1 MKQFWLILVA
11 IALLGST
18 TEAQQKDTLHLTLTE
33 AIDYAVKNNPQL
45 KSVRLDEINNQYK
58 IKEVKSAALPQI
70 TGTAGGTDNFQRGSQ
85 LLPGDLMGQPGTTIP
100 VKFGTR
106 FVYNGTIQISQNIY
120 NPSIKTGLKAAKES
134 QGLYELQSFQSKEDL
149 IYNMANLYI
158 QIQLAEKQK
167 ELYAGNI
174 DRTKKLLDIT
184 SLQLKEG
191 IAKKVDVEQLKVN
204 LTNMQTQLSNAA
216 NDYEKAIDNIKLL
229 MNLDLEQPLVITAP
243 VASEQITVS
252 KQLNLDANTDL
263 NILDKQIQLQNLN
276 TENIKA
282 GYKPSLSFSANY
294 GRQWQTEKLFKSDA
308 TTGISSGYYSLNL
321 NIPIFDGSKK
331 RNQVAQSKIAAQQL
345 ELNKAYTAKN
355 IQTQFRTANNNLNQ
369 NQKVFEAQT
378 QNMKLAEDLYNVAK
392 LSYTEGISDLSEL
405 INAENSLREAQ
416 SQYLTAMLQT
426 RLAELETMKASG
438 QLSQLIKEHSI
449 NK

>member
-1 MKQFWLILVA
+1 MKKYWLTFVA
-11 IALLGST
+11 VALFGSVT
-18 TEAQQKDTLHLTLTE
+18 IAQQKDTLRLTLTE
-33 AIDYAVKNNPQL
+33 AIDYAVKNNLQL
-45 KSVRLDEINNQYK
+45 KSAQLDETNNQFK
-58 IKEVKSAALPQI
+58 IKEVKSSALPQI
-70 TGTAGGTDNFQRGSQ
+70 SGSAGGTDNFQRASQ
-85 LLPGDLMGQPGTTIP
+85 LLPGDLLGQPGKVIP

-106 FVYNGTIQISQNIY
+106 FVYDGTLKLNQTIY
-120 NPSIKTGLKAAKES
+120 DPSLKTGLKVAKES

-204 LTNMQTQLSNAA
+204 LTNMQTQLSNAE
-216 NDYEKAIDNIKLL
+216 NDYEKAIDNLKLL
-229 MNLDLEQPLVITAP
+229 MNLDLEQLVVITAP

-294 GRQWQTEKLFKSDA
+294 GRQWQTDKLFKKDA

-321 NIPIFDGSKK
+321 NIPIFDGFKK
-331 RNQVAQSKIAAQQL
+331 RNQIAQSKIAAQQL
-345 ELNKAYTAKN
+345 ELNKVYTAKN
-355 IQTQFRTANNNLNQ
+355 IQTQFRTANNNLSQ

>member
-1 MKQFWLILVA
+1 MKKYWLTFVA
-11 IALLGST
+11 VALFGSAT
-18 TEAQQKDTLHLTLTE
+18 IAQQKDTLRLTLTE

-45 KSVRLDEINNQYK
+45 KSAQLDETNNQFK
-58 IKEVKSAALPQI
+58 IKEVKSSALPQI
-70 TGTAGGTDNFQRGSQ
+70 TGSAGGTDNFQRASQ
-85 LLPGDLMGQPGTTIP
+85 LLPGDLLGQPGKTIP

-106 FVYNGTIQISQNIY
+106 FLYDGTLKLNQTIY
-120 NPSIKTGLKAAKES
+120 DPSLKTGLKVAKES

-204 LTNMQTQLSNAA
+204 LTNMQTQLSNAE
-216 NDYEKAIDNIKLL
+216 NDYEKAIDNLKLL
-229 MNLDLEQPLVITAP
+229 MNLDLEQPVVITAP

-294 GRQWQTEKLFKSDA
+294 GRQWQTDKLFKKDA

-321 NIPIFDGSKK
+321 NIPIFDGFKK
-331 RNQVAQSKIAAQQL
+331 RNQIAQSKIAAQQL
-345 ELNKAYTAKN
+345 ELNKVYTAKN
-355 IQTQFRTANNNLNQ
+355 IQTQFRTANNNLSQ

-392 LSYTEGISDLSEL
+392 LSYTEGVSDLSEL

-416 SQYLTAMLQT
+416 SQYLTALLQT

-438 QLSQLIKEHSI
+438 QLSQLIREHS
-449 NK
+449 NRK

>member
-1 MKQFWLILVA
+1 M
-11 IALLGST
+11 
-18 TEAQQKDTLHLTLTE
+18 
-33 AIDYAVKNNPQL
+33 
-45 KSVRLDEINNQYK
+45 
-58 IKEVKSAALPQI
+58 
-70 TGTAGGTDNFQRGSQ
+70 
-85 LLPGDLMGQPGTTIP
+85 
-100 VKFGTR
+100 
-106 FVYNGTIQISQNIY
+106 
-120 NPSIKTGLKAAKES
+120 
-134 QGLYELQSFQSKEDL
+134 
-149 IYNMANLYI
+149 
-158 QIQLAEKQK
+158 
-167 ELYAGNI
+167 
-174 DRTKKLLDIT
+174 
-184 SLQLKEG
+184 
-191 IAKKVDVEQLKVN
+191 
-204 LTNMQTQLSNAA
+204 
-216 NDYEKAIDNIKLL
+216 
-229 MNLDLEQPLVITAP
+229 
-243 VASEQITVS
+243 
-252 KQLNLDANTDL
+252 

-294 GRQWQTEKLFKSDA
+294 GRQWQTDKLFKKDA

-321 NIPIFDGSKK
+321 NIPIFDGFKK
-331 RNQVAQSKIAAQQL
+331 RNQIAQSKIAAQQL
-345 ELNKAYTAKN
+345 ELNKVYTAKN
-355 IQTQFRTANNNLNQ
+355 IQTQFRTANNNLSQ